1 MIFQIWDWEVVICTY
16 LEKQLRL
23 FFKLNYIFL
32 WNKYIIQDS
41 PDDVQILHTRS
52 KLMAFLEVMGEWQWH
67 PDPELGYPDQRSSS
81 RARRIAPY
89 CPHLIV
95 SKLVSKRDAFTEIF
109 TNSQKIEGMIEK
121 QKKYFS
127 SNLIIS
133 ISFRIL
139 VTLALPRAKNCWN
152 KLSISFNA
160 SLKDSLPRNEIL
172 KFHWKF

>member
-41 PDDVQILHTRS
+41 PAYVQILHTRS
-52 KLMAFLEVMGEWQWH
+52 KLMAFLAVMGEWQWH

-95 SKLVSKRDAFTEIF
+95 SRLVSKRDAFKEIF
-109 TNSQKIEGMIEK
+109 TNSQKTEGMIEN

-127 SNLIIS
+127 SKMIIS
-133 ISFRIL
+133 ISFRMGYSGL
-139 VTLALPRAKNCWN
+139 HCQEP
-152 KLSISFNA
+152 
-160 SLKDSLPRNEIL
+160 EIVETNYPFYL
-172 KFHWKF
+172 MLQL